1 MSRLDRAAKVASS
14 LVTLVAAAYVIWT
27 YLPEEW
33 DRRIIEEVR
42 VVRSRVRGFRQARAD
57 QARLMWEMDQL
68 ASLCP
73 HKLAS
78 EVDRMGHGR

>member
-1 MSRLDRAAKVASS
+1 MSSLDRAAKVASNV
-14 LVTLVAAAYVIWT
+14 VTLVAAAYVIWT
-27 YLPEEW
+27 YLPK
-33 DRRIIEEVR
+33 RLKNGVR
-42 VVRSRVRGFRQARAD
+42 VEGLKVVAKVKGVRQARAD
-57 QARLMWEMDQL
+57 QARLMWELDQL